1 MIYKFHLSVIFF
13 VLDLT
18 FWAVYVTLFFTSIH
32 EIDTKKPS
40 KHHVLNFKLF
50 VKMLSIFDLLLI
62 NIIYTYLHAL

>member
-1 MIYKFHLSVIFF
+1 MIYKFHLSVKFF

-40 KHHVLNFKLF
+40 KHHVLNFELF
-50 VKMLSIFDLLLI
+50 VKMLSIFDLLLF
-62 NIIYTYLHAL
+62 NIIYTYLHTL